1 MSTDTQAIF
10 FFLAFVFLVVA
21 AVYCFVPIGRSIALG
36 LVASG
41 LACFVFVYL
50 WTAMKAV

>member
-1 MSTDTQAIF
+1 MSPEGQLICY
-10 FFLAFVFLVVA
+10 FLAFVLLVVA